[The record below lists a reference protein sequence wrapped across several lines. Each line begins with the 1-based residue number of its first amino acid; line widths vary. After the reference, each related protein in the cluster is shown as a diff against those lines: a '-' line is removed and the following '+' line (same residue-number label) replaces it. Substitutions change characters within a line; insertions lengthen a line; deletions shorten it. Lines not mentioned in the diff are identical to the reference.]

1 MKLRNIFRI
10 LSAGAV
16 LAGLA
21 SCHNQEKIFP
31 DYEGGISAYFA
42 YQMPVRT
49 IVLGE
54 SETFDTSL
62 DNQHKC
68 IIYGTIGGSYKG
80 KDVVIGIDVDETI
93 AENVYYPDGTPAKV
107 MPENYYTLSTDKL
120 NYGGT
125 HMGGVEVTLTDA
137 FFADPYAI
145 KTNYVIPVVMT
156 DIIKGADQIKVGTP
170 LIEGETP
177 IRTNAALWS
186 VQPMDYTL
194 YGIKYVNPWD
204 GSWLRRGVDVVTGQD
219 AGENLRYVHNF
230 VVNTEITDANGY
242 VEPVTTVT
250 SRKSYFYETDW
261 KSKFEAQYP
270 IKQYNSDKELVST
283 EVLKSYDVVYDNV
296 VEYNEVVYLSTQSLN
311 EVTMP
316 VSTNISK
323 TIQTTVTS
331 NYALHM
337 VNPAAQDANWKAQ
350 VWYDLAEPMKSGKT
364 YTFKCKAAASEQYDC
379 SVFLQSTIVEGQQNY
394 AHGMSFPTEWKEV
407 TMTVTPDKDGYD
419 RLCWCFGD
427 KAITLMLDDI
437 TFTEKGSDV
446 NLITHCNFEDQTTE
460 GWASYNQYEK
470 IGPGEGGI
478 KSEIVTT
485 TEVNA
490 KTCQVKLTFDANGNC
505 TVSSA
510 TEGIAASGTGKYVKD
525 GEKLA
530 WGNKDRD
537 GIYLDYT
544 IDFGERQY
552 AIKDTLVS
560 RSREIKLETY
570 TPTYKE

>member
-10 LSAGAV
+10 LSAGVV

-31 DYEGGISAYFA
+31 DYEGGVSAYFA

-80 KDVVIGIDVDETI
+80 KDVVIGIEVDNTLG
-93 AENVYYPDGTPAKV
+93 ENVYFPDGTPVKV
-107 MPENYYTLSTDKL
+107 MPENYYTLSSDKL
-120 NYGGT
+120 QYGGT
-125 HMGGVEVTLTDA
+125 HMGGVEVTLTDD
-137 FFADPYAI
+137 FFADPDAL
-145 KTNYVIPVVMT
+145 KNNYVIPVVMNK
-156 DIIKGADQIKVGTP
+156 IIKGADQIKSGTP

-177 IRTNAALWS
+177 IRTNAALWN

-219 AGENLRYVHNF
+219 AGT
-230 VVNTEITDANGY
+230 VVRHKQY
-242 VEPVTTVT
+242 VEN
-250 SRKSYFYETDW
+250 D
-261 KSKFEAQYP
+261 
-270 IKQYNSDKELVST
+270 
-283 EVLKSYDVVYDNV
+283 
-296 VEYNEVVYLSTQSLN
+296 EVVFLSTQSLDA
-311 EVTMP
+311 VTVP
-316 VSTNISK
+316 VSTNVAETVTT
-323 TIQTTVTS
+323 TITS

-337 VNPAAQDANWKAQ
+337 TNLAVQDANWMTQ
-350 VWYDLAEPMKSGKT
+350 VWYELAEPMKAGKT
-364 YTFKCKAAASEQYDC
+364 YVFKCKAAASEQYDWC
-379 SVFLQSTIVEGQQNY
+379 SVFLQSSDGADQNY
-394 AHGMSFPTEWKEV
+394 NHGMSFSTEWKPVEF
-407 TMTVTPDKDGYD
+407 TVNPDKDTYS

-427 KAITLMLDDI
+427 KVITLMLDDVS
-437 TFTEKGSDV
+437 FTEKGSDV
-446 NLITHCNFEDQTTE
+446 NLIANGDFENQSTE
-460 GWASYNQYEK
+460 GWASYGQYEK

-478 KSEIVTT
+478 KSETVET
-485 TEVNA
+485 TEVKA
-490 KTCQVKLTFDANGNC
+490 VTCDLKLTFDESGDI

-510 TEGIAASGTGKYVKD
+510 TEGITASGTGKYVKD

-537 GIYLDYT
+537 GIYLEYNV
-544 IDFGERQY
+544 DFGVKQY
-552 AIKDTLVS
+552 AVKDTLVS
-560 RSREIKLETY
+560 RSREIKMETY